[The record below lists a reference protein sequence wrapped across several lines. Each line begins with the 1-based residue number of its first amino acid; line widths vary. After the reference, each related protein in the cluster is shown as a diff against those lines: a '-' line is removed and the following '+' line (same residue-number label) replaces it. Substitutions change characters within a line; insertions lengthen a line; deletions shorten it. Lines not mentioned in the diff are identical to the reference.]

1 MVLIVISGFRVVI
14 VTVVV
19 NSGPGVVKVP
29 SVVNSGPVG
38 FDVAGVFPGV
48 VDVVVDVV
56 ESDVVVSSGF
66 SVVIVL
72 GVVVDS
78 GVRVVDVVVGVVCP
92 VDTVNSGFNVVSI
105 AVVVSSG
112 PGVLKVLAVVNS
124 GLVGFD
130 VTSVVSEVCAYDV
143 GGVAVVSA
151 GFNVVIVLGEVTP

>member
-29 SVVNSGPVG
+29 SVVNSVPVG

-48 VDVVVDVV
+48 VEACDVV

-78 GVRVVDVVVGVVCP
+78 GVGVVDVVVGVVCP

-105 AVVVSSG
+105 AVVAG
-112 PGVLKVLAVVNS
+112 PWVLKVLAVVSS

-130 VTSVVSEVCAYDV
+130 VTSVVSEVCTDVV

>member
-130 VTSVVSEVCAYDV
+130 VTSVVSEVCADDV

>member
-1 MVLIVISGFRVVI
+1 MVLVVISGFRVVI

-48 VDVVVDVV
+48 VEACDVV

-72 GVVVDS
+72 EVVVDS

-130 VTSVVSEVCAYDV
+130 VTNVVSEVCADDV

>member
-1 MVLIVISGFRVVI
+1 MLVVISGFRVVF

-48 VDVVVDVV
+48 VEACDVV

-92 VDTVNSGFNVVSI
+92 VDTVNPGF
-105 AVVVSSG
+105 SSG
-112 PGVLKVLAVVNS
+112 PGVLEVLAVVNS

-130 VTSVVSEVCAYDV
+130 VTSVVSEVCADVV

>member
-48 VDVVVDVV
+48 VEACDVV

-92 VDTVNSGFNVVSI
+92 VDTVNVVSI

-112 PGVLKVLAVVNS
+112 PWVLKVLAVVSS

-130 VTSVVSEVCAYDV
+130 VTSVVSEVCTDVV